1 MNASEALDD
10 LVESVADGDDI
21 DWTALE
27 ANADPDIL
35 RLLAMVKTVAGVAQ
49 VHRTPLEEEET
60 GPVPS
65 ALPGGAAVPLGELG
79 RWGHLQLVRKVGE
92 GAYGEVFH
100 ARDTWLDH
108 PVALKLLRPE
118 LTDRVAPTRLLD
130 EARVLVKVR
139 HPNVVAVHGADL
151 QQGRVGFWME
161 FVQGQRLD
169 ELVAFQGLLSAEEA
183 AAVGQE
189 LCSAL
194 AAVHDAGLVHRDVK
208 AQNVIREP
216 KGRVVLMDFGAGQL
230 VADVVG
236 GAGAGTPLYLAPEM
250 FDDAPA
256 SAQTD
261 IYALGV
267 LLYYLVTAG
276 YPVPAR
282 SIEELKQAHAAR
294 RQRPLLVARP
304 GLPRGFVNVVER
316 MLEAD
321 PAERYQTAL
330 EALAGLKR
338 FAAPA
343 SLLKSLVR
351 WAIVLGLSA
360 AAVTLLGLINTAS
373 FNVILGRGTAF
384 RDDLSLLSWFRWGI
398 SSTFPVV
405 FYTGLSALLL
415 TLGVVALRLLRKF
428 AAPVDRALI
437 ALRRKCVEWLSE
449 RGLDEPALALLCVS
463 AMGALALTTLAWLYW
478 DYGAAIVTSN
488 FFVNRGSPSQFAAL
502 EPAHESRVDT
512 YGRLLDLLLLLH
524 GLVCVRILT
533 WARRVNAVIPSATKL
548 AALMVPVV
556 AMVLWQLPYRL
567 VYQNTFERV
576 DVGGTRCYQLGR
588 NESDLLLHCPDVP
601 APRNRVVAANDP
613 LLHRR
618 GVVESMFVPANQS
631 RPSR

>member
-1 MNASEALDD
+1 
-10 LVESVADGDDI
+10 
-21 DWTALE
+21 
-27 ANADPDIL
+27 
-35 RLLAMVKTVAGVAQ
+35 
-49 VHRTPLEEEET
+49 
-60 GPVPS
+60 
-65 ALPGGAAVPLGELG
+65 
-79 RWGHLQLVRKVGE
+79 
-92 GAYGEVFH
+92 
-100 ARDTWLDH
+100 
-108 PVALKLLRPE
+108 
-118 LTDRVAPTRLLD
+118 
-130 EARVLVKVR
+130 
-139 HPNVVAVHGADL
+139 
-151 QQGRVGFWME
+151 ME

-169 ELVAFQGLLSAEEA
+169 DLVAFQGLLSAEEA
-183 AAVGQE
+183 AVIGQE

-194 AAVHDAGLVHRDVK
+194 AAVHEAGLVHRDVK

-250 FDDAPA
+250 FEDAPA

-267 LLYYLVTAG
+267 LLYFLVTAG

-282 SIEELKQAHAAR
+282 SIDELKQAHAHG

-304 GLPRGFVNVVER
+304 GLPRGFVSVVEK
-316 MLEAD
+316 MLKAD
-321 PAERYQTAL
+321 PVERYQTAA

-338 FAAPA
+338 FTAPA

-351 WAIVLGLSA
+351 WAMVVGLGA
-360 AAVTLLGLINTAS
+360 AAITVLGLINTSS

-405 FYTGLSALLL
+405 FYTGLLALLL

-428 AAPVDRALI
+428 ATPVDRALI
-437 ALRRKCVEWLSE
+437 DLRRTCVEWLSD

-463 AMGALALTTLAWLYW
+463 ALGALALTTLAWLYW
-478 DYGAAIVTSN
+478 DYGGAIVTSN
-488 FFVNRGSPSQFAAL
+488 YFVNRGSSSQFAAL
-502 EPAHESRVDT
+502 EPANESRVDT
-512 YGRLLDLLLLLH
+512 YGRLLDVLLLLH
-524 GLVCVRILT
+524 GLVCVRILA
-533 WARRVNAVIPSATKL
+533 WARRVNAVIPPAAKL

-576 DVGGTRCYQLGR
+576 DVADTRCYQLGR
-588 NESDLLLHCPDVP
+588 SESDLLLHCPDVP

>member
-10 LVESVADGDDI
+10 LVESVADGDDV
-21 DWTALE
+21 DWAALE
-27 ANADPDIL
+27 ANADPDIR
-35 RLLAMVKTVAGVAQ
+35 RLIAMVKTVAGVAQ
-49 VHRTPLEEEET
+49 VHRTPLEDEET
-60 GPVPS
+60 GPVRSPL
-65 ALPGGAAVPLGELG
+65 AGGAAVALGELG

-92 GAYGEVFH
+92 GSYGEVFH

-118 LTDRVAPTRLLD
+118 LTDRVAPTKLLD

-139 HPNVVAVHGADL
+139 HSNVVAVHGADL

-169 ELVAFQGLLSAEEA
+169 DIVAFQGLLSAEEA
-183 AAVGQE
+183 AVIGQE

-194 AAVHDAGLVHRDVK
+194 AAVHEAGLVHRDVK

-282 SIEELKQAHAAR
+282 SIDELKQAHAAG

-304 GLPRGFVNVVER
+304 GLPRGFVNAVEK
-316 MLEAD
+316 MLKAD
-321 PAERYQTAL
+321 PAERYQTAA

-338 FAAPA
+338 FTAPT

-351 WAIVLGLSA
+351 WAIVLLLSA
-360 AAVTLLGLINTAS
+360 AAVTLLGLINTSS

-405 FYTGLSALLL
+405 FYTGLLALLL
-415 TLGVVALRLLRKF
+415 TVGVVALRLLRKF
-428 AAPVDRALI
+428 AAPVDRASI
-437 ALRRKCVEWLSE
+437 ELRRTCVEWLSD
-449 RGLDEPALALLCVS
+449 RGLDEPALALSCVS
-463 AMGALALTTLAWLYW
+463 ALGALALTTLAWLYW
-478 DYGAAIVTSN
+478 DYGVAIVTSN
-488 FFVNRGSPSQFAAL
+488 FFVNHGSSSQFSAL
-502 EPAHESRVDT
+502 EPANESRVDT

-524 GLVCVRILT
+524 GLVCVRILA
-533 WARRVNAVIPSATKL
+533 WARRVNAVIPFATKL
-548 AALMVPVV
+548 AALMVPV
-556 AMVLWQLPYRL
+556 AAIVLWQLPYRL

-576 DVGGTRCYQLGR
+576 DVAGTRCYQLGR
-588 NESDLLLHCPDVP
+588 NGSDLLLHCPDVP